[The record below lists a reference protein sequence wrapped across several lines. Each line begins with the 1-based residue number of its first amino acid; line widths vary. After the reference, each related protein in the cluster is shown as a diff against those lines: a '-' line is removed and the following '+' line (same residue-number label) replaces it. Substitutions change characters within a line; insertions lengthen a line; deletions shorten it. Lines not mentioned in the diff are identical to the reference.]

1 MLKVIHRVKIQHS
14 NFGVI
19 LDEQF
24 IDGTQFKLFLKML
37 NASFDD
43 NEGLRF
49 FNGVDFFLNIP
60 SNILKDCI
68 VFTKIDEIVAKSDI
82 VKSKIEALETI

>member
-1 MLKVIHRVKIQHS
+1 MLKVIHKVKIQHTS
-14 NFGVI
+14 FGVI

-24 IDGTQFKLFLKML
+24 IDGTQFKLFLKMV

-43 NEGLRF
+43 GEGLRF

-60 SNILKDCI
+60 ADVLKDCI
-68 VFTKIDEIVAKSDI
+68 IFTKIDEIVAVGDI
-82 VKSKIEALETI
+82 VKSKIEALETR